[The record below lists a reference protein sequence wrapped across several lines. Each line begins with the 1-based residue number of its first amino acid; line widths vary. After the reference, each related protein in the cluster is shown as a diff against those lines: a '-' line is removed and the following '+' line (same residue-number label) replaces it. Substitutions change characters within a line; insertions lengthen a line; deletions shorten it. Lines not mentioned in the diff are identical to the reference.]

1 MDGLRHYL
9 LPALLILDDFA
20 MREFTSQQAD
30 DLYELI
36 GERSRAGLMILTS
49 NRAPQDW
56 YPLFP
61 NPVLAEGALDR
72 LLGRSH
78 HLVLHGRSYRP
89 LQRPDRSS
97 SAGPAAGDGLATLD
111 ETG

>member
-1 MDGLRHYL
+1 MRDNL
-9 LPALLILDDFA
+9 LPPVLIVDDFA

-36 GERSRAGLMILTS
+36 GERSRARSMILTS
-49 NRAPQDW
+49 NRSPQDW

-78 HLVLHGRSYRP
+78 HLVLEVSPTAYSSGPIALDLNCVS
-89 LQRPDRSS
+89 QR
-97 SAGPAAGDGLATLD
+97 
-111 ETG
+111 